1 MVSYP
6 RILFLLLAVLLVLVI
21 SSVYAYAR
29 DPGEEKKIQY
39 LITSIENLP
48 GVTFLRNGEEYGCGK
63 AADHLRLKLEKA
75 GDRIKTVEDFI
86 RFGSKSYI
94 SGKPYKMRYPD
105 GTTVEVEK
113 FFRDRLKAAGY

>member
-1 MVSYP
+1 MTHL
-6 RILFLLLAVLLVLVI
+6 RILLLLLAVLLVLGI
-21 SSVYAYAR
+21 SSVSAYAR
-29 DPGEEKKIQY
+29 DAGEEQKIQY
-39 LITSIENLP
+39 LITSIENSQ
-48 GVTFLRNGEEYGCGK
+48 GIMFLRNGEEHGCVK

>member
-1 MVSYP
+1 MKHL
-6 RILFLLLAVLLVLVI
+6 RILRLLLAVLLVLGI

-29 DPGEEKKIQY
+29 DAGEEQKIQY
-39 LITSIENLP
+39 LITSIENLKDI
-48 GVTFLRNGEEYGCGK
+48 TFLRNGEGYGCLK

-75 GDRIKTVEDFI
+75 GNRVKTAEDFI
-86 RFGSKSYI
+86 RLGSKSYI
-94 SGKPYKMRYPD
+94 SGEPYKMRYPD

>member
-1 MVSYP
+1 MTRMRV
-6 RILFLLLAVLLVLVI
+6 LLLLLAVLLVLGI
-21 SSVYAYAR
+21 SSVCASAR
-29 DPGEEKKIQY
+29 DAAEEQKIQY

-48 GVTFLRNGEEYGCGK
+48 GITFLRNGEEYGCRT

-75 GDRIKTVEDFI
+75 GNRVKTVEDFI